1 MDLVAAAEHGA
12 CRGDEWERR
21 PGGWARRMVGG
32 GTGMWLAHAHYQAEV
47 KRVYARA
54 IGRQQA
60 ALAQVLATAL
70 GRPCAAVRRG
80 LDIACG
86 QLIGG
91 NFDFHYD
98 PAVIDPEVLGMGPPG
113 RDCRGLGGVHFPGGG
128 FVHLDTCNPRDGRW
142 AYLRHLGVDVVLGH
156 LLWRV
161 IPR

>member
-1 MDLVAAAEHGA
+1 
-12 CRGDEWERR
+12 
-21 PGGWARRMVGG
+21 
-32 GTGMWLAHAHYQAEV
+32 MWLAHAHYQAEV

-60 ALAQVLATAL
+60 ALAQVLAAAL

-80 LDIACG
+80 LDIAYG

-98 PAVIDPEVLGMGPPG
+98 PAVIDPVVLGMGPPG

-128 FVHLDTCNPRDGRW
+128 FVHLDTCNPRDSRW
-142 AYLRHLGVDVVLGH
+142 AFLRHLGVDVVLGH
-156 LLWRV
+156 LLWTV